1 MNMKNRVL
9 TVALA
14 AAMLTLGVLGC
25 SNTNNQSSSENDKVN
40 KETKVLNIVN
50 GKIEPTATFT
60 TIRLDNPAVKFRD
73 GESISDNVFTRWVDN
88 SLGVKIKTLWTGG
101 ATDGSFTTKLK
112 LMLSSGEEMPDIV
125 NLGDPNSINLLI
137 ESGKFMDVEDV
148 FEKYASPV
156 YKEAV
161 AAKEDAWLPFIRDG
175 KKMAIPSADEDF
187 GQAQSVL
194 WIRQDWLDKLNLR
207 APTTIEELETVMDAF
222 VNQDPNGNGIKDT
235 FALDFAMKER
245 LSGAAIGDASWIFG
259 LFGSVPERW
268 YPGEDGKLQYG
279 SVQPG
284 IKQGLAKLN
293 EWKSKG
299 YIASDIALHDTNTIV
314 QAVTSDKVGIVA
326 APAFFMGYPG
336 SLLQASNPN
345 ALYVPYPLPVGING
359 QNMRTNLNIVG
370 ATLINKDI
378 SDEALQAFF
387 HYINSMYDGSKSGD
401 PFYFRGYQE
410 GYDYIV
416 KDGKIVTEEK
426 EIPGGKIDTSVYV
439 FISSGIS
446 PKQNQELYDK
456 IANREE
462 LTDEDRALMI
472 NSGTKDGATPIQRS
486 VYDAYLVSKKQASAN
501 VKQYYMGPTTSTM
514 SSRNELLQKM
524 QMEAFTKIIYGEATV
539 DTFDQ
544 FVEKWN
550 SMGGDKIT
558 DEVNEWYDSVK

>member
-1 MNMKNRVL
+1 MKMKNRVL
-9 TVALA
+9 TLALA
-14 AAMLTLGVLGC
+14 AAMLTMGVLGC
-25 SNTNNQSSSENDKVN
+25 SNTNNQGSSENDKVN
-40 KETKVLNIVN
+40 KETKELNIVN

-194 WIRQDWLDKLNLR
+194 WIRQDWLDKLNLK

-235 FALDFAMKER
+235 FALDFSMKER

-284 IKQGLAKLN
+284 IKQGLVKLN
-293 EWKSKG
+293 EWKNKG

-314 QAVTSDKVGIVA
+314 QAVTSDKIGIVS
-326 APAFFMGYPG
+326 APSFFMQYPG
-336 SLLQASNPN
+336 SLLLASNPN
-345 ALYVPYPLPVGING
+345 ALYVPYSLPVGANS

-378 SDEALQAFF
+378 SDEALQAYF
-387 HYINSMYDGSKSGD
+387 HYMNSMYGVFESED
-401 PFYFRGYQE
+401 PFYFKGYQE

-416 KDGKIVTEEK
+416 KDGKIVTDEK

-439 FISSGIS
+439 FGAALAHPI
-446 PKQNQELYDK
+446 KNKELFDK
-456 IANREE
+456 IANQEN
-462 LTDEDRALMI
+462 LTEQDRALMI
-472 NSGTKDGATPIQRS
+472 STGTIEGSNPMQKT
-486 VYDAYLVSKKQASAN
+486 VYDAYLVSKKQALAN

-524 QMEAFTKIIYGEATV
+524 QMEAFTKIIYGEAAA

-544 FVEKWN
+544 FVEKWK
-550 SMGGDKIT
+550 STGGDTIT
-558 DEVNEWYDSVK
+558 EEVNEWYDSIK